1 MSTPRP
7 TVFCKSRVGGAIGP
21 RPEPAGGHTRPGL
34 GLLRAHT
41 GGGASTD
48 PAPRNWNRGCECWGL
63 SYGDTHVTEHH
74 TVRGTCVT
82 VSTSG
87 RTRTR
92 THARGS
98 RGHRAQPGG
107 GPPGPGGDY
116 ARIRTGDGTA
126 GSEAAGRARASR
138 EGWQRGRL
146 RGVWHPGND
155 CPPTRGRSSPG
166 QTPGRC
172 PTQQVSRQT
181 PAVWAAWSKASMSS
195 LPTGRSHQKK
205 PTRGTF
211 YRGTGQKL
219 PTAKPGRDRGGPPGR
234 GRKTR
239 GAPRPSG
246 RAVWGA
252 WAEHAAEVR
261 RRERAGWAQ
270 AAGKERARACGK
282 HTGALGSRPQR
293 GDGAP
298 RLGRRARWAGR
309 HLLRKPE
316 AAQNSRK
323 RIKTKSPRGCALP
336 SSQPM

>member
-1 MSTPRP
+1 MGVPR
-7 TVFCKSRVGGAIGP
+7 GMA
-21 RPEPAGGHTRPGL
+21 
-34 GLLRAHT
+34 T
-41 GGGASTD
+41 GTFT
-48 PAPRNWNRGCECWGL
+48 WL
-63 SYGDTHVTEHH
+63 
-74 TVRGTCVT
+74 
-82 VSTSG
+82 
-87 RTRTR
+87 
-92 THARGS
+92 
-98 RGHRAQPGG
+98 
-107 GPPGPGGDY
+107 
-116 ARIRTGDGTA
+116 
-126 GSEAAGRARASR
+126 
-138 EGWQRGRL
+138 
-146 RGVWHPGND
+146 WHPGND

-252 WAEHAAEVR
+252 RAEHAAEVR

-270 AAGKERARACGK
+270 AAGVGRGESPRVREAHRGARQQASAWRRGSKARETC
-282 HTGALGSRPQR
+282 ALGWA
-293 GDGAP
+293 AP
-298 RLGRRARWAGR
+298 A
-309 HLLRKPE
+309 P
-316 AAQNSRK
+316 
-323 RIKTKSPRGCALP
+323 
-336 SSQPM
+336 